1 MNSAETTTSA
11 PSADSTNPTSP
22 VSESPTISIPG
33 RVGMAMFLIVGFLL
47 GVVILVDLLS
57 SFFR

>member
-1 MNSAETTTSA
+1 MNSAEATTSA
-11 PSADSTNPTSP
+11 PSADSTNPTST